1 MYNRIVLNIGVVAVS
16 GITVR
21 FQLLD
26 GGIKPRPA
34 TFPPL
39 KKQAH
44 HLCLWRYARG
54 LMLEFNCML
63 EAS

>member
-39 KKQAH
+39 KNK
-44 HLCLWRYARG
+44 RIIYAFG
-54 LMLEFNCML
+54 GTLGG
-63 EAS
+63 